1 MSQLDAVFDAIR
13 DRFDEQV
20 ATPNNLIVVH
30 DNGPAPSTT
39 TNAWCRFSVQVDS
52 NSQISFGKRLF
63 RSQGQATALLFV
75 PLQFGDSAALQ
86 IADDILDAFR
96 GVYLSNPNI
105 NFIPAPGVV
114 GTADQDQSWCKRT
127 VRIPFRHD
135 EQVS

>member
-20 ATPNNLIVVH
+20 A
-30 DNGPAPSTT
+30 
-39 TNAWCRFSVQVDS
+39 
-52 NSQISFGKRLF
+52 
-63 RSQGQATALLFV
+63 
-75 PLQFGDSAALQ
+75 AALQ

-96 GVYLSNPNI
+96 GVYLANPNI